1 MSADLEDLAESLR
14 NSLANVHRL
23 SQELKDAG
31 CRVSFESTEIDR
43 KNQPNGYGERRTFYY
58 LAMPSDLT
66 VKVTRTLE
74 L

>member
-1 MSADLEDLAESLR
+1 MDAMEAKANNLRAALED
-14 NSLANVHRL
+14 VHRL
-23 SQELKDAG
+23 SQELKEAG

-43 KNQPNGYGERRTFYY
+43 KNSPNGYGQRSTFYY
-58 LAMPSDLT
+58 LAMPSDLS